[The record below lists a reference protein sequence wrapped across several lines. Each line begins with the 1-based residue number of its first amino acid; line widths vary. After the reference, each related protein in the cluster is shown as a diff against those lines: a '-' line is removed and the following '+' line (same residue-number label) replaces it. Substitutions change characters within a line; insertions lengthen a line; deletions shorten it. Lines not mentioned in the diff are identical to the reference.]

1 MDFAFSEE
9 QDEFRETLQ
18 RFFEEKSA
26 SSEVRRLMETRE
38 GYDAGL
44 WKQMAGE
51 LGLQGLHI
59 PEDYGGQGFG
69 FLELSIVL
77 EEMGR
82 VLFCAPYF
90 STACLAA
97 NAVLNAGSEAQKQ
110 ALLPGIASG
119 DTVATLAMIEE
130 GGDWEPGS
138 IALVAR
144 PDGDGFRLSGVKTP
158 VTDGH
163 TADLII
169 VAARLEAT
177 QGRDGLT
184 LLSLRS
190 DADGLRAMP
199 LETLDLTRKQ
209 ARLEF
214 ADVRAD
220 TLGQPGAAGDALA
233 RTLDQAAVLLSA
245 ESAGGAEQC
254 LHTAVDYAK
263 VRVQFGRPI
272 GSFQAVK
279 HKCAEV
285 LLEVESAKAAVY
297 WASWVAA
304 QNEEELAQAASI
316 AKSLST
322 DAYLLAS
329 AESIQIHGGI
339 GTTWEADPQLYFKRA
354 KTNDELLGSPTYYR
368 SRIIEGM
375 GV

>member
-9 QDEFRETLQ
+9 QDEFRETLR

-59 PEDYGGQGFG
+59 PENYGGQGFG

-130 GGDWEPGS
+130 GGDWKPGS

-169 VAARLEAT
+169 VAARLEGT

-220 TLGQPGAAGDALA
+220 ALGQPGAAGDALA

-329 AESIQIHGGI
+329 AENIQIHGGI

-354 KTNDELLGSPTYYR
+354 KTNDELLGSPTYHR